1 MSAVCVLT
9 PILIGSWP
17 VIAAAINSAAA
28 ALGFAI
34 AASPDR
40 QTSQEESVNSVE
52 TELPKSQVMEDALG
66 RSETIRIEKE
76 GISIVF
82 RRDERGACS
91 LCVSGPLGKSQLKKI
106 GQEVAGRVTQQFAY
120 HKLMTELRNR
130 NYAVVEEQVQQDD
143 SIRVRVRL
151 KG

>member
-34 AASPDR
+34 ALSKR
-40 QTSQEESVNSVE
+40 QETADEGVNSVE
-52 TELPKSQVMEDALG
+52 TELPKSQIMDDALG
-66 RSETIRIEKE
+66 REETIRIEKE
-76 GISIVF
+76 GVSILF

-91 LCVSGPLGKSQLKKI
+91 LCVSGPLSKSRLKNI
-106 GQEVAGRVTQQFAY
+106 GREVAGRVTQQFAY
-120 HKLMTELRNR
+120 HRLMTELKRR